1 MKVGWPCSNKVY
13 VQTCHRPQTSY
24 SQSQQPT
31 NMLLQNPSSKEEVLP
46 DILTPQPTQT
56 VNKIIPTPHTW
67 LTWHFPGERL
77 TLWQPF
83 IQPMPKWC
91 IFQYLLE
98 TLKYPISLNYVAQLF
113 RSYAKETAVAG
124 VHLLYELLLWYTMKP
139 HHTSKSHDHTAL
151 YWERSGRKG
160 VSTIWWLK
168 GEPYNSV
175 VYILI
180 LVALSS
186 LTLVFRFSVY
196 FSCQKTY
203 SLHVLCYCVM
213 CVFPLIDLIRYV
225 NFATKWAKWHLVIHD
240 HET

>member
-24 SQSQQPT
+24 SQSQQPHQHAPTEPKFKGRGIARYT
-31 NMLLQNPSSKEEVLP
+31 NTSTNTNSEQDHPYSPHVAN
-46 DILTPQPTQT
+46 LTFSWREIDSVTT
-56 VNKIIPTPHTW
+56 IHI
-67 LTWHFPGERL
+67 
-77 TLWQPF
+77 
-83 IQPMPKWC
+83 
-91 IFQYLLE
+91 
-98 TLKYPISLNYVAQLF
+98 A
-113 RSYAKETAVAG
+113 YAKVMHFSISSRNTEISHISELCSSAIQKLCQRNCRGWSAFALWAVTVIHYEASP
-124 VHLLYELLLWYTMKP
+124 HLQITWP
-139 HHTSKSHDHTAL
+139 HCTVL
-151 YWERSGRKG
+151 REVWKG

-196 FSCQKTY
+196 FSCRKTY

-225 NFATKWAKWHLVIHD
+225 NFATKWAKWHLLIHD